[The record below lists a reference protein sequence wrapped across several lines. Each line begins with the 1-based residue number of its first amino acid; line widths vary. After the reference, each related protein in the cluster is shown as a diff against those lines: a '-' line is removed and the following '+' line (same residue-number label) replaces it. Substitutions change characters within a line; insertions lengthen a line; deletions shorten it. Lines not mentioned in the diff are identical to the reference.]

1 MATTTFSGP
10 IKAGTISNTTGTI
23 LGENIKNT
31 GQVLMS
37 QSILIS
43 MAAAAGVNTYDVGV
57 IPKNSQIVEVLMR
70 FAIASNAGTSATM
83 SVGKTDSGGATA
95 AFYTAAQDGKTVAE
109 HTQQTSAFDNM
120 DRVNED
126 TQVTATLTTVGTT
139 STAGQASV
147 TITYIQ
153 ANLLQDKAANV

>member
-43 MAAAAGVNTYDVGV
+43 MAAAAGVNTYNVGV

-70 FAIASNAGTSATM
+70 FAIGSNAGTSATM

-126 TQVTATLTTVGTT
+126 TRITATLTTVGTT

-153 ANLLQDKAANV
+153 ANLLQDKAAN

>member
-43 MAAAAGVNTYDVGV
+43 MAAAAGVNTYNVGV

>member
-43 MAAAAGVNTYDVGV
+43 MAAAAGVNTYNVGV

-70 FAIASNAGTSATM
+70 FAIGSNAGTSATM
-83 SVGKTDSGGATA
+83 SIGKTDSGGATA

-120 DRVNED
+120 DRVNQD
-126 TQVTATLTTVGTT
+126 TRITATLTTVGTT

-153 ANLLQDKAANV
+153 ANLLQDKAAN

>member
-10 IKAGTISNTTGTI
+10 IKAGTISNTTGTT
-23 LGENIKNT
+23 LGENITNT
-31 GQVLMS
+31 GQVAMT

-43 MAAAAGVNTYDVGV
+43 MAAAAGTNTYDVGV

-83 SVGKTDSGGATA
+83 SIGKTDSSGATA
-95 AFYTAAQDGKTVAE
+95 AFYTAAQNAKAAAE

-126 TQVTATLTTVGTT
+126 TRITATLITAGTT
-139 STAGQASV
+139 STTGQASV

-153 ANLLQDKAANV
+153 ANNLRDKAAN

>member
-10 IKAGTISNTTGTI
+10 IKAGTISNTTGTT
-23 LGENIKNT
+23 LGDDIRNT
-31 GQVLMS
+31 GQVAMT
-37 QSILIS
+37 QSILID
-43 MAAAAGVNTYDVGV
+43 MAVAAGTNTYDVGV

-83 SVGKTDSGGATA
+83 SIGKTDSGGATA
-95 AFYTAAQDGKTVAE
+95 AFYTAAQNAKAAAE

-126 TQVTATLTTVGTT
+126 TRITATLITAGTT

-153 ANLLQDKAANV
+153 ANNLRDKAANV

>member
-10 IKAGTISNTTGTI
+10 IKAGTISNTTGTT
-23 LGENIKNT
+23 LGDDIRNT
-31 GQVLMS
+31 GQVAMT

-43 MAAAAGVNTYDVGV
+43 MAAAAGTNTYDVGV

-83 SVGKTDSGGATA
+83 SIGKTDSGGATA
-95 AFYTAAQDGKTVAE
+95 AFYTAAQNAKAAAE

-126 TQVTATLTTVGTT
+126 TRITATLITAGTT

-153 ANLLQDKAANV
+153 ANNLRDKAAN

>member
-70 FAIASNAGTSATM
+70 FAIGSNAGTSATM
-83 SVGKTDSGGATA
+83 SIGKTDSGGATA

-126 TQVTATLTTVGTT
+126 TRITATLTTVGTT

-153 ANLLQDKAANV
+153 ANLLQDKAAN

>member
-1 MATTTFSGP
+1 MASTTFSGP
-10 IKAGTISNTTGTI
+10 IKAGTIKDTSGTTLGT
-23 LGENIKNT
+23 NVKNT

-37 QSILIS
+37 QSILIDP
-43 MAAAAGVNTYDVGV
+43 AVAAGTNTYNVAV

-70 FAIASNAGTSATM
+70 FAIGSNAGTSATM

-95 AFYTAAQDGKTVAE
+95 AFYTAAQNAKVAAE
-109 HTQQTSAFDNM
+109 HTQQVSALDNM

-126 TQVTATLTTVGTT
+126 TQVTATLITVGTT

-147 TITYIQ
+147 TITYVQ
-153 ANLLQDKAANV
+153 ANNLQDSATA

>member
-10 IKAGTISNTTGTI
+10 IKAGTISNTTGTT
-23 LGENIKNT
+23 LGENITNT
-31 GQVLMS
+31 GQVAMT

-43 MAAAAGVNTYDVGV
+43 MAVAAGTNTYDVGV

-83 SVGKTDSGGATA
+83 SIGKTDSGGATA
-95 AFYTAAQDGKTVAE
+95 AFYTAAQNAKAAAE

-126 TQVTATLTTVGTT
+126 TRITATLITAGTT

-153 ANLLQDKAANV
+153 ANNLRDKAAN

>member
-95 AFYTAAQDGKTVAE
+95 AFYTAAQDAKTVAE

-126 TQVTATLTTVGTT
+126 TRITATLTTVGTT

-153 ANLLQDKAANV
+153 ANLLQDKAANL

>member
-10 IKAGTISNTTGTI
+10 IKAGTISNTTGTT
-23 LGENIKNT
+23 LGENITNT
-31 GQVLMS
+31 GQVAMT

-43 MAAAAGVNTYDVGV
+43 MAVAAGVNTYDVGV

-70 FAIASNAGTSATM
+70 FAIGSNAGTSATM
-83 SVGKTDSGGATA
+83 SIGKTDSGGATA
-95 AFYTAAQDGKTVAE
+95 AFYTAAQNAKAAAE

-126 TQVTATLTTVGTT
+126 TRITATLTTVGTT

-153 ANLLQDKAANV
+153 ANNLRDKAANV